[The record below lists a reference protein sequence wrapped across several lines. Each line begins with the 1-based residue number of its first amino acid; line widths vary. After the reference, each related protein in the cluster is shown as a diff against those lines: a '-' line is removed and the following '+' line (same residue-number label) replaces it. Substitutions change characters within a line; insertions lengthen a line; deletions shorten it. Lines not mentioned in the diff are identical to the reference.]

1 MPRRCRVLEGKAEE
15 IDPRVRR
22 VVAEQPYPIVFATIS
37 GAHLYGF
44 PSADSDWDL
53 RGVHV
58 LPARDVLGLESGPE
72 TEQDW
77 AVRDGLEIDLVTHDA
92 KKFFTLMLR
101 RNGYVL
107 EQLLSPLVLLTTPAH
122 TELKAIAPGCITRGR
137 AEHYLGF
144 ARNEWKL
151 FTTKKRTVKKLLY
164 LYRVLLTGIHLM
176 RTHEVEANLE
186 RLNALYPQPSVPDLI
201 ALKCGGKE
209 KAEIGDA
216 DLAFHERAYERL
228 REELR
233 LAGEQSGLPEL
244 PSARSAPNDLL
255 LRLRLGEVD
264 LTPSTPPLGDP
275 TLTA

>member
-1 MPRRCRVLEGKAEE
+1 ME

-22 VVAEQPYPIVFATIS
+22 VVAEQPYPLIFATIS

-58 LPARDVLGLESGPE
+58 LPARDVLGLDSGPE

-77 AVRDGLEIDLVTHDA
+77 AMRDGLEIDLVTHDA

-122 TELKAIAPGCITRGR
+122 AELKAIAPGCITRGH

-186 RLNALYPQPSVPDLI
+186 RLNALYPQPAVPDLI
-201 ALKCGGKE
+201 ALKRGGQE

-216 DLAFHERAYERL
+216 ALDFHERA
-228 REELR
+228 
-233 LAGEQSGLPEL
+233 
-244 PSARSAPNDLL
+244 
-255 LRLRLGEVD
+255 
-264 LTPSTPPLGDP
+264 
-275 TLTA
+275 

>member
-1 MPRRCRVLEGKAEE
+1 MDV
-15 IDPRVRR
+15 DPRVRA
-22 VVAEQPYPIVFATIS
+22 VLAEQPYPLVFATIS

-58 LPARDVLGLESGPE
+58 LPAHDVLGLTPAAE

-77 AVRDGLEIDLVTHDA
+77 ATREGLEIDLVTHDA

-107 EQLLSPLVLLTTPAH
+107 EQVTSPLILLTTPAH
-122 TELKAIAPGCITRGR
+122 DELNALVPGCITRGH

-144 ARNEWKL
+144 AGNEWKL
-151 FTTKKRTVKKLLY
+151 FSNKKRTVKKLLY
-164 LYRVLLTGIHLM
+164 LYRVLLTGIHMM
-176 RTHEVEANLE
+176 RTGEVEANLV
-186 RLNALYPQPSVPDLI
+186 RLQALYPQPPVPDLI
-201 ALKCGGKE
+201 ALKRGGAE
-209 KAEIGDA
+209 KAEITDV
-216 DLAFHERAYERL
+216 DVAFHEGAYLRL

-233 LAGEQSGLPEL
+233 AAGESSGLPDE
-244 PSARSAPNDLL
+244 PSARGALNDLL
-255 LRLRLGEVD
+255 LRLRLGAAD
-264 LTPSTPPLGDP
+264 LTPSSPPLNLA